1 MAKDNIPTYQITIDP
16 AYAENGEDLGIEQI
30 AFTATP
36 AIKVKGMAFSAQAK
50 PLFFSDELK
59 YRITAPALIP
69 MEIYRFD
76 EDSKEEYNVK
86 FTEQEIEKI
95 HGKFM
100 QQMVNRD
107 LFNLEHD
114 QSKTVPAY
122 VLEAWI
128 VDNPK
133 EDKAYSSFGIEV
145 PEGTLMVT
153 AQVTDKEYYAELV
166 SQEQIGF
173 SIEGYLG
180 MKLKEQ
186 KQSQNNT
193 QMNELMLPDG
203 EHIIN
208 EKIYVVK
215 DGKVV
220 EVKDVEKVE
229 ASEEVALE
237 ETVIEEEVTAEV
249 PAEEQTMAVD
259 PVADAEAILAI
270 VKPAMDEQMNALLA
284 MIADLKNQL
293 EEALSVEVEEEVMS
307 EGVTLSAHQRFSSVN
322 KYGLDKLKF
331 CLLEECQS
339 EDLESR
345 EQYYITNSKNLFNET
360 IDVKACNRGKK
371 LSEETKQKISNNKE
385 RSEKI
390 SKALKGRKIT
400 WKTNNKQ

>member
-1 MAKDNIPTYQITIDP
+1 MPSKNIPTYQITIDP

-36 AIKVKGMAFSAQAK
+36 AIKVKGMAFSSQAK

-86 FTEQEIEKI
+86 FTKEEIELI

-100 QQMVNRD
+100 KQMVNRD

-114 QSKTVPAY
+114 QSMTVPAY

-145 PEGTLMVT
+145 PQGTLMVT

-166 SQEQIGF
+166 AQEQIGF

-186 KQSQNNT
+186 PNKIN
-193 QMNELMLPDG
+193 MNKLPDG
-203 EHIIN
+203 EHTIMD
-208 EKIYVVK
+208 KIYVVK
-215 DGKVV
+215 DG
-220 EVKDVEKVE
+220 EVIEIRDVEME
-229 ASEEVALE
+229 ETSEEVVLE
-237 ETVIEEEVTAEV
+237 ETVIEEETV
-249 PAEEQTMAVD
+249 EETMAVD
-259 PVADAEAILAI
+259 PVVDAEAIIAI
-270 VKPAMDEQMNALLA
+270 VRPLLDEHMNAVA
-284 MIADLKNQL
+284 SMIADMRNQL
-293 EEALSVEVEEEVMS
+293 DEILSTEVEDEEIV
-307 EGVTLSAHQRFSSVN
+307 EDVALSAHQRLSNFV
-322 KYGLDKLKF
+322 KF
-331 CLLEECQS
+331 
-339 EDLESR
+339 
-345 EQYYITNSKNLFNET
+345 N
-360 IDVKACNRGKK
+360 
-371 LSEETKQKISNNKE
+371 NNK
-385 RSEKI
+385 
-390 SKALKGRKIT
+390 
-400 WKTNNKQ
+400 

>member
-1 MAKDNIPTYQITIDP
+1 MAKNNIPTYKITIDP
-16 AYAENGEDLGIEQI
+16 EYAEDGQDLGIEQI

-36 AIKVKGMAFSAQAK
+36 AIKVKGMAFSSQAK

-86 FTEQEIEKI
+86 FTKEEIEKI

-133 EDKAYSSFGIEV
+133 EDKAYSTFGIEV

-166 SQEQIGF
+166 AQEQIGF

-180 MKLKEQ
+180 MKLKEET
-186 KQSQNNT
+186 KTNI
-193 QMNELMLPDG
+193 QMNKLPDG
-203 EHIIN
+203 EHLI
-208 EKIYVVK
+208 EGKIYVVV
-215 DGKVV
+215 DG
-220 EVKDVEKVE
+220 EVTEIRDAEVVE

-237 ETVIEEEVTAEV
+237 DTVVEEETVEEE
-249 PAEEQTMAVD
+249 TMAVD
-259 PVADAEAILAI
+259 PVVDAEAILAI
-270 VKPAMDEQMNALLA
+270 VKPLLDDHMNEVTS
-284 MIADLKNQL
+284 MIADMRNQL
-293 EEALSVEVEEEVMS
+293 DEILSTEVEDEEIVEDVALSV
-307 EGVTLSAHQRFSSVN
+307 HQRLSNFV
-322 KYGLDKLKF
+322 KF
-331 CLLEECQS
+331 
-339 EDLESR
+339 
-345 EQYYITNSKNLFNET
+345 N
-360 IDVKACNRGKK
+360 
-371 LSEETKQKISNNKE
+371 NNK
-385 RSEKI
+385 
-390 SKALKGRKIT
+390 
-400 WKTNNKQ
+400 

>member
-86 FTEQEIEKI
+86 FTAEEIEKI

-100 QQMVNRD
+100 KQMVNRD

-114 QSKTVPAY
+114 QSKAVPAY

-128 VDNPK
+128 VDTPL

-166 SQEQIGF
+166 AQEQIGF

-186 KQSQNNT
+186 PNKIN
-193 QMNELMLPDG
+193 MNKLPDG
-203 EHIIN
+203 EHLI
-208 EKIYVVK
+208 EGKIYVVV
-215 DGKVV
+215 DGEITEIRDA
-220 EVKDVEKVE
+220 EVVE

-237 ETVIEEEVTAEV
+237 ETIVEEEVV
-249 PAEEQTMAVD
+249 EETMAVD
-259 PVADAEAILAI
+259 PVVDAEAILAI
-270 VKPAMDEQMNALLA
+270 VKPVMDEQLNALLA
-284 MIADLKNQL
+284 MIAEIKNQL
-293 EEALSVEVEEEVMS
+293 EEVMTTEIEDEVEMS
-307 EGVTLSAHQRFSSVN
+307 EAVALSAHQRFSNVN
-322 KYGLDKLKF
+322 KF
-331 CLLEECQS
+331 
-339 EDLESR
+339 
-345 EQYYITNSKNLFNET
+345 I
-360 IDVKACNRGKK
+360 
-371 LSEETKQKISNNKE
+371 NK
-385 RSEKI
+385 
-390 SKALKGRKIT
+390 
-400 WKTNNKQ
+400 

>member
-1 MAKDNIPTYQITIDP
+1 MAKKNIPTYQITIDP

-36 AIKVKGMAFSAQAK
+36 AIKVKGMAFSSQAK

-86 FTEQEIEKI
+86 FTKEEIELI

-100 QQMVNRD
+100 KQMVNRD

-128 VDNPK
+128 VDTPM

-186 KQSQNNT
+186 TKTNI
-193 QMNELMLPDG
+193 QMNKLPDG
-203 EHIIN
+203 EHTI
-208 EKIYVVK
+208 EDKIYVVK
-215 DGKVV
+215 DG
-220 EVKDVEKVE
+220 EIIEIREVEKVE

-237 ETVIEEEVTAEV
+237 DTVVEETVTAEI
-249 PAEEQTMAVD
+249 PAEEETMAID
-259 PVADAEAILAI
+259 PVVDAEAILAI
-270 VKPAMDEQMNALLA
+270 VKPVLDEQMNALLA

-293 EEALSVEVEEEVMS
+293 EEALSMEVEDEVEIEAVAMS
-307 EGVTLSAHQRFSSVN
+307 AQQRFSSVN
-322 KYGLDKLKF
+322 KF
-331 CLLEECQS
+331 
-339 EDLESR
+339 
-345 EQYYITNSKNLFNET
+345 I
-360 IDVKACNRGKK
+360 
-371 LSEETKQKISNNKE
+371 NK
-385 RSEKI
+385 
-390 SKALKGRKIT
+390 
-400 WKTNNKQ
+400 

>member
-1 MAKDNIPTYQITIDP
+1 MAKKNIPTYQITIDP

-36 AIKVKGMAFSAQAK
+36 AIKVKGMAFSSQAK

-86 FTEQEIEKI
+86 FTKEEIELI

-100 QQMVNRD
+100 KQMVNRD

-128 VDNPK
+128 VDTPM

-186 KQSQNNT
+186 QTNNI
-193 QMNELMLPDG
+193 QMNKLPDG
-203 EHIIN
+203 EHLI
-208 EKIYVVK
+208 EGKIYVVV
-215 DGKVV
+215 DGEITEIRDA
-220 EVKDVEKVE
+220 EVVE

-237 ETVIEEEVTAEV
+237 DTVVEETVTAEI
-249 PAEEQTMAVD
+249 PAEEETMAID
-259 PVADAEAILAI
+259 PVVDAEAILAI
-270 VKPAMDEQMNALLA
+270 VKPVMDEQMNALLA

-293 EEALSVEVEEEVMS
+293 EEALSMEVEDEVVSEAVAMS
-307 EGVTLSAHQRFSSVN
+307 AQQRFSSIN
-322 KYGLDKLKF
+322 KF
-331 CLLEECQS
+331 
-339 EDLESR
+339 
-345 EQYYITNSKNLFNET
+345 I
-360 IDVKACNRGKK
+360 
-371 LSEETKQKISNNKE
+371 NK
-385 RSEKI
+385 
-390 SKALKGRKIT
+390 
-400 WKTNNKQ
+400 

>member
-1 MAKDNIPTYQITIDP
+1 MAKKNIPTYQITIDP

-36 AIKVKGMAFSAQAK
+36 AIKVKGMAFSSQAK

-86 FTEQEIEKI
+86 FTKEEIELI

-100 QQMVNRD
+100 KQMVNRD

-128 VDNPK
+128 VDTPM

-186 KQSQNNT
+186 TKTNI
-193 QMNELMLPDG
+193 QMNKLPDG
-203 EHIIN
+203 EHLIDG
-208 EKIYVVK
+208 KIYVVV
-215 DGKVV
+215 DGEITEIRDA
-220 EVKDVEKVE
+220 EVVE

-237 ETVIEEEVTAEV
+237 DTVVEETVTEEI
-249 PAEEQTMAVD
+249 PAEEETMAID
-259 PVADAEAILAI
+259 PVVDAEAILAI
-270 VKPAMDEQMNALLA
+270 VKPVLDEQMNALLA

-293 EEALSVEVEEEVMS
+293 EEALSMEVEEEVVSEAVAMS
-307 EGVTLSAHQRFSSVN
+307 VQQRFSSVN
-322 KYGLDKLKF
+322 KF
-331 CLLEECQS
+331 
-339 EDLESR
+339 
-345 EQYYITNSKNLFNET
+345 I
-360 IDVKACNRGKK
+360 
-371 LSEETKQKISNNKE
+371 NK
-385 RSEKI
+385 
-390 SKALKGRKIT
+390 
-400 WKTNNKQ
+400 

>member
-1 MAKDNIPTYQITIDP
+1 MAKKNIPTYQITIDP

-36 AIKVKGMAFSAQAK
+36 AIKVKGMAFSSQAK

-86 FTEQEIEKI
+86 FTKEEIELI

-100 QQMVNRD
+100 KQMVNRD

-186 KQSQNNT
+186 QTNNI
-193 QMNELMLPDG
+193 QMNKLPDG
-203 EHIIN
+203 EHTIDG
-208 EKIYVVK
+208 KIYVVV
-215 DGKVV
+215 DGEITEIRDA
-220 EVKDVEKVE
+220 EVVE

-237 ETVIEEEVTAEV
+237 DTVVEETVTAEI
-249 PAEEQTMAVD
+249 PAEEETMAID
-259 PVADAEAILAI
+259 PVVDAEAILAI
-270 VKPAMDEQMNALLA
+270 VKPVLDEQMNALLA

-293 EEALSVEVEEEVMS
+293 EEALSMEVEDEVVSEAVAMS
-307 EGVTLSAHQRFSSVN
+307 AQQRFSSVN
-322 KYGLDKLKF
+322 KF
-331 CLLEECQS
+331 
-339 EDLESR
+339 
-345 EQYYITNSKNLFNET
+345 I
-360 IDVKACNRGKK
+360 
-371 LSEETKQKISNNKE
+371 NK
-385 RSEKI
+385 
-390 SKALKGRKIT
+390 
-400 WKTNNKQ
+400 

>member
-86 FTEQEIEKI
+86 FSKEEIEKI

-293 EEALSVEVEEEVMS
+293 EEALSVEVEEEVLS

-322 KYGLDKLKF
+322 KF
-331 CLLEECQS
+331 
-339 EDLESR
+339 
-345 EQYYITNSKNLFNET
+345 I
-360 IDVKACNRGKK
+360 
-371 LSEETKQKISNNKE
+371 NNK
-385 RSEKI
+385 
-390 SKALKGRKIT
+390 
-400 WKTNNKQ
+400 

>member
-1 MAKDNIPTYQITIDP
+1 MASKNIPTYKITIDP
-16 AYAENGEDLGIEQI
+16 EYAEDGQDLGIEQI

-36 AIKVKGMAFSAQAK
+36 AIKVKGMAFSSQAK

-86 FTEQEIEKI
+86 FTKEEIEKI

-133 EDKAYSSFGIEV
+133 EDKAYSTFGIEV

-166 SQEQIGF
+166 AQEQIGF

-180 MKLKEQ
+180 MKLKEET
-186 KQSQNNT
+186 KTNI
-193 QMNELMLPDG
+193 QMNKLPDG
-203 EHIIN
+203 EHLI
-208 EKIYVVK
+208 EGKIYVVV
-215 DGKVV
+215 DG
-220 EVKDVEKVE
+220 EVTEIRDAEVVE

-237 ETVIEEEVTAEV
+237 DTVVEEETVEEE
-249 PAEEQTMAVD
+249 TMAVD
-259 PVADAEAILAI
+259 PVVDAEAILAI
-270 VKPAMDEQMNALLA
+270 VKPLLDDHMNEVTS
-284 MIADLKNQL
+284 MIADMRNQL
-293 EEALSVEVEEEVMS
+293 DEILSTEVEDEEIVEDVALSV
-307 EGVTLSAHQRFSSVN
+307 HQRLSNFV
-322 KYGLDKLKF
+322 KF
-331 CLLEECQS
+331 
-339 EDLESR
+339 
-345 EQYYITNSKNLFNET
+345 N
-360 IDVKACNRGKK
+360 
-371 LSEETKQKISNNKE
+371 NNK
-385 RSEKI
+385 
-390 SKALKGRKIT
+390 
-400 WKTNNKQ
+400 

>member
-1 MAKDNIPTYQITIDP
+1 MAKNNIPTYQITIDP

-36 AIKVKGMAFSAQAK
+36 AIKVKGMAFSSQAK

-86 FTEQEIEKI
+86 FTKEEIELI

-100 QQMVNRD
+100 KQMINRD

-128 VDNPK
+128 VDTPM

-186 KQSQNNT
+186 TKTNI
-193 QMNELMLPDG
+193 QMNKLPDG
-203 EHIIN
+203 EHTI
-208 EKIYVVK
+208 EDKIYVVK
-215 DGKVV
+215 DG
-220 EVKDVEKVE
+220 EIIEIREVEKVE

-237 ETVIEEEVTAEV
+237 DTVVEETVTAEI
-249 PAEEQTMAVD
+249 PAEEETMAID
-259 PVADAEAILAI
+259 PVVDAEAILAI
-270 VKPAMDEQMNALLA
+270 VKPVMDEQMNALLA

-293 EEALSVEVEEEVMS
+293 EEALSMEVEDEVEIEAVAMS
-307 EGVTLSAHQRFSSVN
+307 AQQRFSSVN
-322 KYGLDKLKF
+322 KF
-331 CLLEECQS
+331 
-339 EDLESR
+339 
-345 EQYYITNSKNLFNET
+345 I
-360 IDVKACNRGKK
+360 
-371 LSEETKQKISNNKE
+371 NK
-385 RSEKI
+385 
-390 SKALKGRKIT
+390 
-400 WKTNNKQ
+400 

>member
-1 MAKDNIPTYQITIDP
+1 MAKDKLPVYKITIDP
-16 AYAENGEDLGIEQI
+16 EYSENGQDLGIEQI
-30 AFTATP
+30 AFTSTP
-36 AIKVKGMAFSAQAK
+36 AIKVMGMAFSAQTK
-50 PLFFSDELK
+50 PMRFNDEIK

-76 EDSKEEYNVK
+76 EDTDEEYYVK
-86 FTEQEIEKI
+86 FTAEEIEKI
-95 HGKFM
+95 HAKFM
-100 QQMVNRD
+100 KDMLNKD

-114 QSKTVPAY
+114 TEKTVPAY

-128 VDNPK
+128 VDTPK

-166 SQEQIGF
+166 AQEQIGF

-186 KQSQNNT
+186 NKSQNNI

-208 EKIYVVK
+208 EKIYIVK

-237 ETVIEEEVTAEV
+237 ETVIEEEVTEI
-249 PAEEQTMAVD
+249 PAEEETMAVD
-259 PVADAEAILAI
+259 PVVDAEAILAI
-270 VKPAMDEQMNALLA
+270 VKPAIDEQVNALVA
-284 MIADLKNQL
+284 MIADLKNQV
-293 EEALSVEVEEEVMS
+293 EELISTEVEEEVVEEAVAMS
-307 EGVTLSAHQRFSSVN
+307 AQQRFSSVN
-322 KYGLDKLKF
+322 KF
-331 CLLEECQS
+331 
-339 EDLESR
+339 
-345 EQYYITNSKNLFNET
+345 I
-360 IDVKACNRGKK
+360 
-371 LSEETKQKISNNKE
+371 NNK
-385 RSEKI
+385 
-390 SKALKGRKIT
+390 
-400 WKTNNKQ
+400 

>member
-1 MAKDNIPTYQITIDP
+1 MAKKNIPTYQITIDP

-36 AIKVKGMAFSAQAK
+36 AIKVKGMAFSSQAK

-86 FTEQEIEKI
+86 FTKEEIELI

-100 QQMVNRD
+100 KQMVNRD

-128 VDNPK
+128 VDTPM

-186 KQSQNNT
+186 TKTNI
-193 QMNELMLPDG
+193 QMNKLPDG
-203 EHIIN
+203 EHTI
-208 EKIYVVK
+208 EDKIYVVK
-215 DGKVV
+215 DG
-220 EVKDVEKVE
+220 EIIEIREVEKVE

-237 ETVIEEEVTAEV
+237 DTVVEETVTEEI
-249 PAEEQTMAVD
+249 PAEEETMAVD
-259 PVADAEAILAI
+259 PVVDAEAILAI
-270 VKPAMDEQMNALLA
+270 VKPVMDEQMNALLA

-293 EEALSVEVEEEVMS
+293 EEALSMEVEEEVVSEAVAMS
-307 EGVTLSAHQRFSSVN
+307 VQQRFSSVN
-322 KYGLDKLKF
+322 KF
-331 CLLEECQS
+331 
-339 EDLESR
+339 
-345 EQYYITNSKNLFNET
+345 I
-360 IDVKACNRGKK
+360 
-371 LSEETKQKISNNKE
+371 NK
-385 RSEKI
+385 
-390 SKALKGRKIT
+390 
-400 WKTNNKQ
+400 

>member
-76 EDSKEEYNVK
+76 EDSNEEYNVK
-86 FTEQEIEKI
+86 FSKEEIEKI

-186 KQSQNNT
+186 KQSQINT

-208 EKIYVVK
+208 EKIYIVK

-237 ETVIEEEVTAEV
+237 DTVIEEEVTAEV

-307 EGVTLSAHQRFSSVN
+307 EGVALSAHQRFSSVN
-322 KYGLDKLKF
+322 KF
-331 CLLEECQS
+331 
-339 EDLESR
+339 
-345 EQYYITNSKNLFNET
+345 I
-360 IDVKACNRGKK
+360 
-371 LSEETKQKISNNKE
+371 NNK
-385 RSEKI
+385 
-390 SKALKGRKIT
+390 
-400 WKTNNKQ
+400 

>member
-1 MAKDNIPTYQITIDP
+1 MASKNIPTYKITIDP
-16 AYAENGEDLGIEQI
+16 EYAEDGQDLGIEQI

-36 AIKVKGMAFSAQAK
+36 AIKVKGMAFSSQAK

-86 FTEQEIEKI
+86 FTKEEIEKI

-128 VDNPK
+128 VDSPK
-133 EDKAYSSFGIEV
+133 QDKAYSSFGIEV

-186 KQSQNNT
+186 QTKTN
-193 QMNELMLPDG
+193 MNKLPDG
-203 EHIIN
+203 EHTI
-208 EKIYVVK
+208 EDKIYVVK
-215 DGKVV
+215 DG
-220 EVKDVEKVE
+220 EIIEIREVEKVEE

-237 ETVIEEEVTAEV
+237 DTVIEETV
-249 PAEEQTMAVD
+249 EEETMAVD
-259 PVADAEAILAI
+259 PAVDAEAILAI
-270 VKPAMDEQMNALLA
+270 VRPLLDEHMNSVAS
-284 MIADLKNQL
+284 MIADMRNQL
-293 EEALSVEVEEEVMS
+293 DEILSTEVEDEEIV
-307 EGVTLSAHQRFSSVN
+307 EDVALSAHQRLSNFVKFNQN
-322 KYGLDKLKF
+322 K
-331 CLLEECQS
+331 
-339 EDLESR
+339 
-345 EQYYITNSKNLFNET
+345 
-360 IDVKACNRGKK
+360 
-371 LSEETKQKISNNKE
+371 
-385 RSEKI
+385 
-390 SKALKGRKIT
+390 
-400 WKTNNKQ
+400 

>member
-1 MAKDNIPTYQITIDP
+1 MAKDKLPVYKITIDP
-16 AYAENGEDLGIEQI
+16 EYSENGQDLGIEQI
-30 AFTATP
+30 AFTSTP
-36 AIKVKGMAFSAQAK
+36 AIKVMGMAFSAQTK
-50 PLFFSDELK
+50 PMRFNDEIK

-76 EDSKEEYNVK
+76 EDTDEEYYVK
-86 FTEQEIEKI
+86 FTAEEIEKI
-95 HGKFM
+95 HAKFM
-100 QQMVNRD
+100 KDMLNKD

-114 QSKTVPAY
+114 TEKTVPAY

-128 VDNPK
+128 VDTPK

-166 SQEQIGF
+166 AQEQIGF

-186 KQSQNNT
+186 NKSQINT

-208 EKIYVVK
+208 EKIYIVK

-237 ETVIEEEVTAEV
+237 ETVIEEEVTEI
-249 PAEEQTMAVD
+249 PAEEETMAVD
-259 PVADAEAILAI
+259 PVLDAEAILAI
-270 VKPAMDEQMNALLA
+270 VKPAMDEQINALVA

-293 EEALSVEVEEEVMS
+293 EEVMSSEVEEDVVEEAVAMS
-307 EGVTLSAHQRFSSVN
+307 AQHRFSSVN
-322 KYGLDKLKF
+322 KF
-331 CLLEECQS
+331 
-339 EDLESR
+339 
-345 EQYYITNSKNLFNET
+345 I
-360 IDVKACNRGKK
+360 
-371 LSEETKQKISNNKE
+371 NNK
-385 RSEKI
+385 
-390 SKALKGRKIT
+390 
-400 WKTNNKQ
+400 

>member
-1 MAKDNIPTYQITIDP
+1 MPSKNIPTYQITIDP

-36 AIKVKGMAFSAQAK
+36 AIKVKGMAFSSQAK

-86 FTEQEIEKI
+86 FTKEEIELI

-100 QQMVNRD
+100 KQMVNRD

-128 VDNPK
+128 VDTPM

-186 KQSQNNT
+186 TKTNI
-193 QMNELMLPDG
+193 QMNKLPDG
-203 EHIIN
+203 EHLI
-208 EKIYVVK
+208 EGKIYVVV
-215 DGKVV
+215 DG
-220 EVKDVEKVE
+220 EVTEIRDAEVVE

-237 ETVIEEEVTAEV
+237 DTVVEETVTAEI
-249 PAEEQTMAVD
+249 PAEEETMAID
-259 PVADAEAILAI
+259 PVVDAEAILAI
-270 VKPAMDEQMNALLA
+270 VKPVLDEQLNTLLA
-284 MIADLKNQL
+284 MIAEVKNQL
-293 EEALSVEVEEEVMS
+293 EEVLSAEVEDEVEIEAVAMS
-307 EGVTLSAHQRFSSVN
+307 AQQRFSSVN
-322 KYGLDKLKF
+322 KF
-331 CLLEECQS
+331 
-339 EDLESR
+339 
-345 EQYYITNSKNLFNET
+345 I
-360 IDVKACNRGKK
+360 
-371 LSEETKQKISNNKE
+371 NK
-385 RSEKI
+385 
-390 SKALKGRKIT
+390 
-400 WKTNNKQ
+400 

>member
-1 MAKDNIPTYQITIDP
+1 MAKKNIPTYQITIDP

-36 AIKVKGMAFSAQAK
+36 AIKVKGMAFSSQAK

-86 FTEQEIEKI
+86 FTKEEIELI

-100 QQMVNRD
+100 KQMVNRD

-128 VDNPK
+128 VDTPM

-166 SQEQIGF
+166 AQEQIGF

-186 KQSQNNT
+186 TKTNI
-193 QMNELMLPDG
+193 QMNKLPDG
-203 EHIIN
+203 EHLI
-208 EKIYVVK
+208 EGKIYVVV
-215 DGKVV
+215 DGEITEIRDA
-220 EVKDVEKVE
+220 EVVE

-237 ETVIEEEVTAEV
+237 DTVVEETVTAEI
-249 PAEEQTMAVD
+249 PAEEETMAID
-259 PVADAEAILAI
+259 PVVDAEAILAI
-270 VKPAMDEQMNALLA
+270 VKPVLDEQMNALLA

-293 EEALSVEVEEEVMS
+293 EEALSMEVEDEVEIEAVAMS
-307 EGVTLSAHQRFSSVN
+307 AQQRFSSVN
-322 KYGLDKLKF
+322 KF
-331 CLLEECQS
+331 
-339 EDLESR
+339 
-345 EQYYITNSKNLFNET
+345 I
-360 IDVKACNRGKK
+360 
-371 LSEETKQKISNNKE
+371 NK
-385 RSEKI
+385 
-390 SKALKGRKIT
+390 
-400 WKTNNKQ
+400 

>member
-86 FTEQEIEKI
+86 FTKEEIELI

-100 QQMVNRD
+100 KQMVNRD

-128 VDNPK
+128 VDTPM

-186 KQSQNNT
+186 NKSQNKT
-193 QMNELMLPDG
+193 QMNDLMLPDG

-208 EKIYVVK
+208 EKIYIVK

-237 ETVIEEEVTAEV
+237 DTVIEEEVTAEV
-249 PAEEQTMAVD
+249 PAEETTMAID
-259 PVADAEAILAI
+259 PVVDAEAILAI

-293 EEALSVEVEEEVMS
+293 EEALSMEVEDEVMS
-307 EGVTLSAHQRFSSVN
+307 EAVAMSAQQRFSSVN
-322 KYGLDKLKF
+322 KF
-331 CLLEECQS
+331 
-339 EDLESR
+339 
-345 EQYYITNSKNLFNET
+345 I
-360 IDVKACNRGKK
+360 
-371 LSEETKQKISNNKE
+371 NNK
-385 RSEKI
+385 
-390 SKALKGRKIT
+390 
-400 WKTNNKQ
+400 

>member
-1 MAKDNIPTYQITIDP
+1 MAKKNIPTYQITIDP

-36 AIKVKGMAFSAQAK
+36 AIKVKGMAFSSQAK

-86 FTEQEIEKI
+86 FTKEEIELI

-100 QQMVNRD
+100 KQMVNRD

-128 VDNPK
+128 VDTPM

-186 KQSQNNT
+186 TKTNI
-193 QMNELMLPDG
+193 QMNKLPDG
-203 EHIIN
+203 EHLI
-208 EKIYVVK
+208 EGKIYVVV
-215 DGKVV
+215 DG
-220 EVKDVEKVE
+220 EVTEIRDAEVVE

-237 ETVIEEEVTAEV
+237 DTVVEETVTAEI
-249 PAEEQTMAVD
+249 PAEEETMAVD
-259 PVADAEAILAI
+259 PVVDAEAILAI
-270 VKPAMDEQMNALLA
+270 VKPVMDEQMNALLA

-293 EEALSVEVEEEVMS
+293 EEALSMEVEDEVVSEAVAMS
-307 EGVTLSAHQRFSSVN
+307 AQQRFSSVN
-322 KYGLDKLKF
+322 KF
-331 CLLEECQS
+331 
-339 EDLESR
+339 
-345 EQYYITNSKNLFNET
+345 I
-360 IDVKACNRGKK
+360 
-371 LSEETKQKISNNKE
+371 NK
-385 RSEKI
+385 
-390 SKALKGRKIT
+390 
-400 WKTNNKQ
+400 

>member
-1 MAKDNIPTYQITIDP
+1 MAKKNIPTYQITIDP

-36 AIKVKGMAFSAQAK
+36 AIKVKGMAFSSQAK

-86 FTEQEIEKI
+86 FTKEEIELI

-100 QQMVNRD
+100 KQMVNRD

-128 VDNPK
+128 VDTPL

-186 KQSQNNT
+186 TKTNI
-193 QMNELMLPDG
+193 QMNKLPDG
-203 EHIIN
+203 EHLIDG
-208 EKIYVVK
+208 KIYVVV
-215 DGKVV
+215 DG
-220 EVKDVEKVE
+220 EITEIRDAEIVE

-237 ETVIEEEVTAEV
+237 DTVVEETVTEEI
-249 PAEEQTMAVD
+249 PAEEETMAVD
-259 PVADAEAILAI
+259 PVVDAEAILEI
-270 VKPAMDEQMNALLA
+270 VKPHMDEQLNTVLA

-293 EEALSVEVEEEVMS
+293 EEALSQEVEEEVETEAVAMS
-307 EGVTLSAHQRFSSVN
+307 AQQRFSIVN
-322 KYGLDKLKF
+322 KF
-331 CLLEECQS
+331 
-339 EDLESR
+339 
-345 EQYYITNSKNLFNET
+345 I
-360 IDVKACNRGKK
+360 
-371 LSEETKQKISNNKE
+371 NK
-385 RSEKI
+385 
-390 SKALKGRKIT
+390 
-400 WKTNNKQ
+400 